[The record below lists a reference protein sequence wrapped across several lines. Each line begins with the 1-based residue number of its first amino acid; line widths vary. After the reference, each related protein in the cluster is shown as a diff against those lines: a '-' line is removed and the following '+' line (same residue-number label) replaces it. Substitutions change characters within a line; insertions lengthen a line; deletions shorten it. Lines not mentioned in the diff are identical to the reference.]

1 MYGRRHRKMPLE
13 GTFGV
18 FWGTRP
24 GEGDRPMRIV
34 VLIQVAAT
42 LMMTG
47 VTWFAQVAHYPLLGL
62 VGSETFAAYQT
73 ANMDQ
78 TTLVVGPLIAAEGVT
93 ALMLLWR
100 RPGGIRLW
108 QALVGVALLGVIW
121 LSTAFFQ
128 VPMHEVLTGGFDPA
142 AHRHLVVSNWIRT
155 VAWST
160 RGVLVLWMAG
170 RMGD

>member
-1 MYGRRHRKMPLE
+1 
-13 GTFGV
+13 
-18 FWGTRP
+18 
-24 GEGDRPMRIV
+24 MRIV
-34 VLIQVAAT
+34 VWIQAAAT
-42 LMMTG
+42 LMMAG

-62 VGSETFAAYQT
+62 VGPETFVAYQT

-100 RPGGIRLW
+100 RPKGVLLRH
-108 QALVGVALLGVIW
+108 ALVGVALLGVIW
-121 LSTAFFQ
+121 LSTASFQ
-128 VPMHEVLTGGFDPA
+128 VPMHEVLTGGFDPVV
-142 AHRHLVVSNWIRT
+142 HRHLVLSNWIRT

-160 RGVLVLWMAG
+160 RGVLVLWMVG